1 LSAPA
6 LTDAEFETM
15 KARFIAAGDRLS
27 DLQLLDLADC
37 YHEMLRRR
45 RTGRTHYQADI
56 AADTSQVPPEDR
68 TF

>member
-1 LSAPA
+1 MSAPT

-37 YHEMLRRR
+37 YHEMLRQRR
-45 RTGRTHYQADI
+45 KGRISDREVSVTDPVRI
-56 AADTSQVPPEDR
+56 SPEDR

>member
-1 LSAPA
+1 LSAPT

-15 KARFIAAGDRLS
+15 KARFIAAGNRLT

-45 RTGRTHYQADI
+45 RTGRTHPRGVT
-56 AADTSQVPPEDR
+56 AANTTLVPPEDR

>member
-1 LSAPA
+1 MSAPT

-15 KARFIAAGDRLS
+15 MARFIAAGDRLS

-37 YHEMLRRR
+37 YHEMLRQR
-45 RTGRTHYQADI
+45 RTGRVSDREASVTDPVR
-56 AADTSQVPPEDR
+56 VPPEDR

>member
-1 LSAPA
+1 MSAPT

-37 YHEMLRRR
+37 YHEMLRQR
-45 RTGRTHYQADI
+45 RTGRISDREVSVTDPVRI
-56 AADTSQVPPEDR
+56 SPEDR

>member
-1 LSAPA
+1 VSAPT

-37 YHEMLRRR
+37 YHEMLRQR
-45 RTGRTHYQADI
+45 RTGRISDREVSVTDPMRI
-56 AADTSQVPPEDR
+56 SQEDR

>member
-1 LSAPA
+1 MSAPT

-37 YHEMLRRR
+37 YHEMLRQR
-45 RTGRTHYQADI
+45 RTGRISDREVSVTDPMRI
-56 AADTSQVPPEDR
+56 SQEDR